1 VIKSVQI
8 EIFRKSFAVGLIYWL
23 ASTSFGVAQPAML
36 APPPR
41 TISDITAILDQQKP
55 DNERASQ
62 AHAAADVNRPE
73 KADARALVA
82 FYLSRGGAR
91 SELGRLSEAI
101 ADLREGIA
109 IGHENGVDVTGLRS
123 QLGYLYSWSG
133 DNKSA
138 LQSFLT
144 IAQENDKPE
153 TELRLLACYRF
164 TSQVYIY
171 LGDLV
176 HAEEYVQ
183 KSDALFETKL
193 PLLSDDKFRD
203 LYAREVHFGRGR
215 LFEARGQYQEAEE
228 QYHIAGELSQK
239 VVRLLAGQVSATFLS
254 NQEAARDNLIAS
266 GGRVK
271 ARQGRFAEGE
281 ADARQALLNRLSLV
295 GKYNLTT
302 TRTIPYLSAILI
314 EEGRY
319 TEAEKLTR
327 AAIEIYL
334 AIGASNDSLAFAFN
348 LSELGAILGLQGYWD
363 EAAKVYGDLERQISN
378 WEKARRDD
386 LLLNPSR
393 IYALYRAGHLAI
405 GLTEATAMAAR
416 LRDRLGESH
425 FDYAVARGMLGVGL
439 ARVGRDSEAVEEF
452 RAAVPIIASGLTASV
467 DEDSSGAAARNNYAR
482 IVIESYISVL
492 ARSAAKTKQYA
503 TGAAADALR
512 LADLIRGQSVQNAI
526 AGSAARA
533 STNNPELAKLARQEQ
548 DLQKQI
554 GAQLDSLNNALALP
568 PHERDNDELRS
579 ARHRIDELRG
589 QRAAAREKIENL
601 FPAYSELI
609 HPKPPS
615 VSDIRKVLRAEEALV
630 SIYLGQDE
638 SFVWAVSMDSE
649 VAFAAIPAT
658 RREIESKVRKLREA
672 LEPNAAMISDIP
684 EFDVALGYE
693 LYSALLKPVEDGWK
707 KAQHLIVV
715 TNGALGLLPLS
726 LLPTAPA
733 KIDTND
739 DPLFSSY
746 RAVPWLARQY
756 AVTTVPSSAAMRT
769 LRELPPGKRG
779 RSELMAFGD
788 PLFSAEQATEA
799 ANAETVIMVADV
811 GMATTRGMPLKR
823 RSSPKLEGID
833 SAELSMLP
841 RLPDTADELKS
852 IARALQVD
860 PSKVLKL
867 GKNANEDVVKTMDL
881 SQIKVVAFATHGLVP
896 GELNGLTQPAL
907 ALSAPSV
914 AGVEGDGLLTMEEIL
929 ALKLDADWVVLSA
942 CNTGAGAGVGA
953 EVASGL
959 GLAFFY
965 AGTRAVLVTNWS
977 VHSQSARELVTDLF
991 KRQADDPKLA
1001 RGEALR
1007 QAIMALADGPGYI
1020 GANGKT
1026 EFAYAHPLFWAPY
1039 SIIGDGGA
1047 R

>member
-1 VIKSVQI
+1 VTRPARTN
-8 EIFRKSFAVGLIYWL
+8 IFRKGFAAGLICWLTSTSFAV
-23 ASTSFGVAQPAML
+23 AESTMF

-41 TISDITAILDQQKP
+41 TIVDITAILDQQKP
-55 DNERASQ
+55 DVGRASRTQ
-62 AHAAADVNRPE
+62 AAADATRPE
-73 KADARALVA
+73 KADARTLVA
-82 FYLSRGGAR
+82 FYFRRGDAR

-109 IGHENGVDVTGLRS
+109 IGHENGVDVTALRR

-144 IAQENDKPE
+144 IAQENDHPE
-153 TELRLLACYRF
+153 TELSLIVCYRF

-176 HAEEYVQ
+176 HAEEYV
-183 KSDALFETKL
+183 KKNDALIERKL
-193 PLLSDDKFRD
+193 PVLGNDKFRD
-203 LYAREVHFGRGR
+203 GYVREVHFGRGR
-215 LFEARGQYQEAEE
+215 LFEARGQYREAEE
-228 QYHIAGELSQK
+228 EYRIAYDLSQQ
-239 VVRLLAGQVSATFLS
+239 LISTLAGAVSATFLS
-254 NQEAARDNLIAS
+254 NLETARDNLIAS

-281 ADARQALLNRLSLV
+281 ADARQALLNRLSSV

-302 TRTIPYLSAILI
+302 TRTIPYLSTILI

-319 TEAEKLTR
+319 AEAEKLTR

-334 AIGASNDSLAFAFN
+334 AIGASKDSLAFASN
-348 LSELGAILGLQGYWD
+348 LSELGAILGLQGHWD
-363 EAAKVYGDLERQISN
+363 EAAKVYGELEQQISN

-386 LLLNPSR
+386 LLSNPSR
-393 IYALYRAGHLAI
+393 IYALYRAGHPAT
-405 GLTEATAMAAR
+405 GLTEAKAMARR
-416 LRDRLGESH
+416 LKDRVGESH
-425 FDYAVARGMLGVGL
+425 FDYAVARGMVGVGL
-439 ARVGRDSEAVEEF
+439 AAAGHDSEAVEEF
-452 RAAVPIIASGLTASV
+452 RAAVPAIAAGLTASV

-482 IVIESYISVL
+482 IVIESYLSVL
-492 ARSAAKTKQYA
+492 ARSAAKTKQDA

-533 STNNPELAKLARQEQ
+533 STNNPELAELARQEQ

-554 GAQLDSLNNALALP
+554 GAQLDSLNSALALP
-568 PHERDNDELRS
+568 PQERNNDDLRS
-579 ARHRIDELRG
+579 IRHRIDGLRD
-589 QRAAAREKIENL
+589 QRAAAREKIESR

-615 VSDIRKVLRAEEALV
+615 VSDIRKVLNADEALV

-638 SFVWAVSMDSE
+638 SFVWAVPMDGE

-658 RREIESKVRKLREA
+658 RREIESKVLRLREA

-684 EFDVALGYE
+684 AFDVALGYE
-693 LYSALLKPVEDGWK
+693 LYSSLLKPVESGWK
-707 KAQHLIVV
+707 KAKNLIVV

-733 KIDTND
+733 KIDAND
-739 DPLFSSY
+739 DPLFASY
-746 RAVPWLARQY
+746 RAVPWLARKY
-756 AVTTVPSSAAMRT
+756 AVTTVPSSAA
-769 LRELPPGKRG
+769 LRALRQLPPGKPG
-779 RSELMAFGD
+779 RSELIAFGD
-788 PLFSAEQATEA
+788 PLFSAEQAAEA
-799 ANAETVIMVADV
+799 ADAETAIMVADA
-811 GMATTRGMPLKR
+811 GLAATRGMPLKR

-833 SAELSMLP
+833 SAELAMLP

-852 IARALQVD
+852 IAVALRAD

-881 SQIKVVAFATHGLVP
+881 SRIKVVAFATHGLVP
-896 GELNGLTQPAL
+896 GELSGLIQPAL

-942 CNTGAGAGVGA
+942 CNTGAGAGAGA
-953 EVASGL
+953 EAASGL

-977 VHSQSARELVTDLF
+977 VHSQSARALVTNLF

-1007 QAIMALADGPGYI
+1007 QAMMALADGPGYI
-1020 GANGKT
+1020 DGNGKT

-1039 SIIGDGGA
+1039 SIIGDGGT

>member
-1 VIKSVQI
+1 VTKPARI
-8 EIFRKSFAVGLIYWL
+8 EIFRKGFAAGLIYWL
-23 ASTSFGVAQPAML
+23 ASTSFSIAQPAKL

-41 TISDITAILDQQKP
+41 TIFDITAILDQQKP
-55 DNERASQ
+55 DTERASQ
-62 AHAAADVNRPE
+62 ARATADATRPE
-73 KADARALVA
+73 NADARALVA
-82 FYLSRGGAR
+82 FYLRRGGAR

-109 IGHENGVDVTGLRS
+109 LGHENGIDVTGLRS

-153 TELRLLACYRF
+153 TELRLFACYRF

-176 HAEEYVQ
+176 HAEQYVQ
-183 KSDALFETKL
+183 KSDALFEKKR
-193 PLLSDDKFRD
+193 PLLGNDKFRD
-203 LYAREVHFGRGR
+203 GYAREVHFGRGR
-215 LFEARGQYQEAEE
+215 LFEARGQYREAEE
-228 QYHIAGELSQK
+228 QYRIAGELSEE
-239 VVRLLAGQVSATFLS
+239 VVRALAGQVSATFLG

-319 TEAEKLTR
+319 AEAEKLTR
-327 AAIEIYL
+327 AAIEMYL
-334 AIGASNDSLAFAFN
+334 AIGASKDSLAFAFN
-348 LSELGAILGLQGYWD
+348 LNELGAILGLQGHWD
-363 EAAKVYGDLERQISN
+363 EAAKVYDDLEQQIST
-378 WEKARRDD
+378 WEKARQDD

-393 IYALYRAGHLAI
+393 VYALYRAGLLDT
-405 GLTEATAMAAR
+405 GLTEATAMATR
-416 LRDRLGESH
+416 LKDRVGESH

-439 ARVGRDSEAVEEF
+439 ARVGRDSEAAGEF
-452 RAAVPIIASGLTASV
+452 RAAVPAIASGLMASV

-492 ARSAAKTKQYA
+492 ARLAAKPEQYA
-503 TGAAADALR
+503 TGAAADALQ
-512 LADLIRGQSVQNAI
+512 LADLIRAQSVQNAI

-533 STNNPELAKLARQEQ
+533 STSDPVLAELARQEQ

-568 PHERDNDELRS
+568 PQERDNDGLQS
-579 ARHRIDELRG
+579 VRHRIDELRG
-589 QRAAAREKIENL
+589 QRAAAREKIEKL
-601 FPAYSELI
+601 FPSYSDLI
-609 HPKPPS
+609 HPKPSS
-615 VSDIRKVLRAEEALV
+615 VSDIRKVLKADEALV

-638 SFVWAVSMDSE
+638 SFIWAVPMDGE
-649 VAFAAIPAT
+649 VAFAAIPAK
-658 RREIESKVRKLREA
+658 RSEIETKVRRLREA

-684 EFDVALGYE
+684 AFDVALGYE
-693 LYSALLKPVEDGWK
+693 LYTLLLKPVEGGWK

-733 KIDTND
+733 KIDSND

-756 AVTTVPSSAAMRT
+756 AVTTVPSSAALRT
-769 LRELPPGKRG
+769 LRQLPPGKPGRG
-779 RSELMAFGD
+779 ELIAFGD
-788 PLFSAEQATEA
+788 PLFSAEQAAEA
-799 ANAETVIMVADV
+799 ANAETAIVVADA

-833 SAELSMLP
+833 SAELAMLP

-852 IARALQVD
+852 IALASQAD
-860 PSKVLKL
+860 PSKALKL

-881 SQIKVVAFATHGLVP
+881 SQIKVLAFATHGLVP

-929 ALKLDADWVVLSA
+929 GLKLDADWVVLSA
-942 CNTGAGAGVGA
+942 CNTGAGAGAGA
-953 EVASGL
+953 EAASGL

-977 VHSQSARELVTDLF
+977 VHSQSARELVSDLF

-1007 QAIMALADGPGYI
+1007 QAMMALADGPGYV
-1020 GANGKT
+1020 GADGKT